1 MPANEKNP
9 NVKVILDNYQGMKS
23 RMEELWRLNRHHL
36 GSVFAAPG
44 ERVKESVTTSSV
56 ENPECHVD
64 WALID
69 APNHRIKNNEVIKFI
84 CLSSFNS

>member
-1 MPANEKNP
+1 
-9 NVKVILDNYQGMKS
+9 
-23 RMEELWRLNRHHL
+23 MEELWRLNRHHL

-44 ERVKESVTTSSV
+44 ERVKESVTMPSV

-69 APNHRIKNNEVIKFI
+69 GPNHRIKDNEVIKFI